1 MARRHGDLSVAFEE
15 SDEDRDSLSRLG
27 PVVIV
32 TAADFTVKSAQS
44 PTARSLAF
52 SCRSAHNHAFASPS
66 VPSFTRYRNTFLA
79 TADTNHAAPSPAES
93 SGGLA
98 RVLGPRIATAVVVG
112 NVIGSGIFL
121 KPGNIAGEAGQFGV
135 IISVWL
141 FGGLLCIL
149 GGLCFAELAAMYP
162 RAGGMY
168 VYLREAYG
176 RPVAFLFGWTEVF
189 FGKPASI
196 GALSVAFVG
205 SFSLALGGILSPAA
219 KVLVAIGLIV
229 AMAWVNI
236 VGVLWGGRLQMVVTV
251 VKATFLALVAIVPF
265 ILIPFVSEAVDVANY
280 STTVV
285 PRQTGLAAQ
294 VGVVLLA
301 VMWAYNGWHGVTP
314 LAEEVRDPHRNIPWA
329 LLAGISILI
338 VLYIAANFAYH
349 GVLSMEEMKQA
360 GDHGAEKML
369 QRLLGQGG
377 LAAMS
382 AVIMCSTF
390 GAINTNLL
398 QAPRI
403 TFAMGRDKV
412 FFRSLGTVHATFRT
426 PAMAIVVM
434 AVMAIALVLAV
445 AVAKHLVADNGV
457 GKDVGTVAA
466 TADYAESATPQQLL
480 PTVIASLK
488 NDSIFSLLTNFVIF
502 SASIFYMFGVL
513 AVIVLRFRRPDVPR
527 PYRTWGY
534 PVVPVLFLVVYVW
547 FMRQVYLTNPLEAK
561 TGLAFIVL
569 GVPVFL
575 AYRVFSR
582 QAKSPD
588 EDLPSKVS

>member
-1 MARRHGDLSVAFEE
+1 MGEPLR
-15 SDEDRDSLSRLG
+15 
-27 PVVIV
+27 
-32 TAADFTVKSAQS
+32 T
-44 PTARSLAF
+44 RSLAF
-52 SCRSAHNHAFASPS
+52 SRRSAHNHAFASPS
-66 VPSFTRYRNTFLA
+66 VPPFTRNRNTFLP
-79 TADTNHAAPSPAES
+79 TVDTNHAAPSTAKS
-93 SGGLA
+93 SGGLV

-121 KPGNIAGEAGQFGV
+121 KPGNIAGEAGHFGV

-141 FGGLLCIL
+141 FGGLLCVL

-162 RAGGMY
+162 RAGGLY

-196 GALSVAFVG
+196 GALGVAFVG
-205 SFSLALGGILSPAA
+205 SLSVSLGGVLSPR
-219 KVLVAIGLIV
+219 VQVFIAIGLIV
-229 AMAWVNI
+229 VMAWVNI
-236 VGVLWGGRLQMVVTV
+236 VGVLWGGRLQMVVTL

-314 LAEEVRDPHRNIPWA
+314 LAEEVRDPHRNIPLA
-329 LLAGISILI
+329 LFAGIGILI

-349 GVLSMEEMKQA
+349 GVLSMEDMKQA
-360 GDHGAEKML
+360 GDHAAEKML

-377 LAAMS
+377 LAAMA

-412 FFRSLGTVHATFRT
+412 FFRTLGSVHATFRT
-426 PAMAIVVM
+426 PAMAIAVM

-445 AVAKHLVADNGV
+445 AVAKQLVAGM
-457 GKDVGTVAA
+457 DVGTVAA
-466 TADYAESATPQQLL
+466 TADYAAPATPRHLL
-480 PTVIASLK
+480 PTVITSLQ
-488 NDSIFSLLTNFVIF
+488 NDSIFGLLTNFVIF

-513 AVIVLRFRRPDVPR
+513 AVIVLRFRRPDVHR
-527 PYRTWGY
+527 PYKTWGY

-547 FMRQVYLTNPLEAK
+547 FMRQVYLTKPLEAK
-561 TGLAFIVL
+561 TGLVFIAL

-582 QAKSPD
+582 QAKSPE
-588 EDLPSKVS
+588 EDSPSEVS